1 MRYIVNKIKIVV
13 DSSSDLI
20 ELPNAEFASA
30 PLKIVTSE
38 NEYVDDKNLNVEQ
51 MVETLYN
58 YKGKSSTSCPNVN
71 DWLDAFKDAEEIFCI
86 TMTSNLSGTYNSACV
101 AKKVYREKYP
111 ERRVN
116 VIDSLSTGPE
126 IALMVE
132 NIRDMIHENKDFDQI
147 SNTMKNYKTELL
159 FALKS
164 MKNLANNGRVSKLKA
179 AAAGVLG
186 IRAIGKASEQGTL
199 EMLSKCRGEA
209 KTIKSLVK
217 YMIENGY
224 KGGKAKITH
233 CLNSPAAAKLAE
245 RIKSHFP
252 GAIISIAETRGL
264 CSFYAEKGGLLLGYE
279 V

>member
-1 MRYIVNKIKIVV
+1 MNKIKIVV
-13 DSSSDLI
+13 DSSSDLT
-20 ELPNAEFASA
+20 ELSNTDFASA

-38 NEYVDDKNLNVEQ
+38 KEYVDDKKLNVEQ
-51 MVETLYN
+51 MVETLYT

-71 DWLDAFKDAEEIFCI
+71 DWLDAFGDAEEVFCI
-86 TMTSNLSGTYNSACV
+86 TITSSLSGGYNSACV

-116 VIDSLSTGPE
+116 IIDSLSTGPE
-126 IALMVE
+126 IVLMAE
-132 NIRDMIHENKDFDQI
+132 KIRDMILVGKDFDQI
-147 SNTMKNYKTELL
+147 SSTIKSYKTELL

-164 MKNLANNGRVSKLKA
+164 MKNLANNGRISKLKA
-179 AAAGVLG
+179 TAAGILG

-209 KTIKSLVK
+209 KTIKALVK

-224 KGGKAKITH
+224 KGGKARIDH
-233 CLNSPAAAKLAE
+233 CLNSEAAAKLAD
-245 RIKSHFP
+245 RIKSRFP
-252 GAIISIAETRGL
+252 NAIISIAETRGL

>member
-1 MRYIVNKIKIVV
+1 MNKIKIVV
-13 DSSSDLI
+13 DSSSDLT
-20 ELPNAEFASA
+20 ELSNADFASA

-38 NEYVDDKNLNVEQ
+38 KEYVDDKNLNVEQ
-51 MVETLYN
+51 MVETLYT

-71 DWLDAFKDAEEIFCI
+71 DWLDAFGDAEEVFCI
-86 TMTSNLSGTYNSACV
+86 TITSSLSGGYNSACV

-116 VIDSLSTGPE
+116 IIDSLSTGPE
-126 IALMVE
+126 IVLMAE
-132 NIRDMIHENKDFDQI
+132 KIRDMILVGKDFDQI
-147 SNTMKNYKTELL
+147 SSTIKSYKTELL

-164 MKNLANNGRVSKLKA
+164 MKNLANNGRISKLKA
-179 AAAGVLG
+179 AAAGILG

-209 KTIKSLVK
+209 KTIKALVK

-224 KGGKAKITH
+224 KGGKARIDH
-233 CLNSPAAAKLAE
+233 CLNSEAAAKLAD
-245 RIKSHFP
+245 RIKSRFP
-252 GAIISIAETRGL
+252 NAIISIAETRGL